1 MSVDPRDNA
10 FPIFSAQGCSDPDL
24 RGLTKRE
31 YFAAL
36 AMQGIL
42 ATESED
48 YNYGHNSAP
57 RIAARAVEQADA
69 LIAALNG
76 EGQANG

>member
-1 MSVDPRDNA
+1 MTVDPKDNA
-10 FPIFSAQGCSDPDL
+10 FPIFNREGEVYFSQS
-24 RGLTKRE
+24 GLTKRE

-42 ATESED
+42 ANDLGQPS
-48 YNYGHNSAP
+48 YN
-57 RIAARAVEQADA
+57 AVATMAVLSADA

-76 EGQANG
+76 EGQSDG